1 VGAIGEVQLRDW
13 TGERVPPHCVSSG
26 LVLLANAPEADRER
40 ILTGPL
46 PRLTPRTMVAPAK
59 LRRRIAAVRRRGYE
73 WVYGEFA
80 SDINSVAA
88 PVLGA
93 DGHAIAALH
102 LHGPSYR
109 FPGDGNP
116 AQIAATV
123 VDAAQQFS
131 RRLAR

>member
-1 VGAIGEVQLRDW
+1 TQ
-13 TGERVPPHCVSSG
+13 
-26 LVLLANAPEADRER
+26 
-40 ILTGPL
+40 
-46 PRLTPRTMVAPAK
+46 RTMVAPAK
-59 LRRRIAAVRRRGYE
+59 LRRRIAADRRRGYE

-80 SDINSVAA
+80 EDINSVAA
-88 PVLGA
+88 PVLGD

-109 FPGDGNP
+109 FPGDGDP